1 MGMGRQDKESCEKDR
16 LERKRYEE
24 QLSEQI
30 RDFHE
35 FKEEDTDVGGG
46 NGFKSAG
53 SKREQRTSST
63 EYDGV
68 FGVTTRWSKNDSTE
82 EDRSLFDLV
91 PEDELNL
98 VSDFQ
103 DEMMER
109 QEKESCEKDRLERKR
124 YEEQLSEQM
133 RDFHEFKEE
142 DTDVGGGNGFK
153 SAGSKREQRTSSTEH
168 GGVFGVTTRWSKEN
182 LAAEDRSLFDLVP
195 DDELNLVSDFRD
207 EMTERR
213 EEESREK
220 DRLEHEK
227 CEEQLSEQIREFYE
241 LNDKDIEEMGTN
253 EELDFLNETLPWEEE
268 DDDSDYSEERPSP
281 GLDHH

>member
-30 RDFHE
+30 RELHE
-35 FKEEDTDVGGG
+35 VKEEDTNVGGG
-46 NGFKSAG
+46 NGFKSSG

-68 FGVTTRWSKNDSTE
+68 LGVTTRWSKNDSTE

-109 QEKESCEKDRLERKR
+109 QEKESCEKD
-124 YEEQLSEQM
+124 
-133 RDFHEFKEE
+133 
-142 DTDVGGGNGFK
+142 
-153 SAGSKREQRTSSTEH
+153 
-168 GGVFGVTTRWSKEN
+168 
-182 LAAEDRSLFDLVP
+182 
-195 DDELNLVSDFRD
+195 
-207 EMTERR
+207 
-213 EEESREK
+213 
-220 DRLEHEK
+220 
-227 CEEQLSEQIREFYE
+227 
-241 LNDKDIEEMGTN
+241 
-253 EELDFLNETLPWEEE
+253 
-268 DDDSDYSEERPSP
+268 
-281 GLDHH
+281 